1 LAKILVVDDSSFARM
16 RVSHMLQ
23 EGGHETVEAADGRE
37 GMAMAQQELPDCI
50 LTDLLMPEMDGVSL
64 LAALHEHGINL
75 PVIVL
80 TADIQESKR
89 RQCEELGAAG
99 FLPKPPQSTV
109 LLALVEKVLTGR
121 GGKGC

>member
-1 LAKILVVDDSSFARM
+1 
-16 RVSHMLQ
+16 
-23 EGGHETVEAADGRE
+23 
-37 GMAMAQQELPDCI
+37 MAQQELPDCI

-64 LAALHEHGINL
+64 LAALQNLGFNL

-89 RQCEELGAAG
+89 KQCEELGAAG
-99 FLPKPPQSTV
+99 FLAKPPQSKV

-121 GGKGC
+121 GDKG

>member
-1 LAKILVVDDSSFARM
+1 MAKILVVDDSSFARM

-23 EGGHETVEAADGRE
+23 AGGHETVEAADGRE
-37 GMAMAQQELPDCI
+37 GVAMVQQERPDCI

-64 LAALHEHGINL
+64 LVALQELAFHL

-99 FLPKPPQSTV
+99 FLSKPPQSNV
-109 LLALVEKVLTGR
+109 LLALIEQVLAGQ
-121 GGKGC
+121 GDKG